1 MTAKELPAIGLVVNT
16 AIAKKLGSGIYKG
29 LVTAVISVSFFLF
42 EGQFS
47 TAGFSYFSSEV
58 FNFRILKC
66 LNC

>member
-29 LVTAVISVSFFLF
+29 SDIRFFFLF